1 MIAARMAYGNLF
13 LHRTKSLI
21 LGSIMCL
28 GIAVLFVGNSLI
40 DTAVNGLRKM
50 FVEGYTGDVMV
61 TGPTSYA
68 TTIFGDTAGGEDVI
82 PHIAQYTKYQEY
94 LAADTRV
101 KATMPMLSG
110 KVAMGLGEQVIGN
123 GSAFGVDSENYKNF
137 FSDNVTLLSGTW
149 PEKGDASWI
158 IISETSAAMLSRT
171 AGKTLVAGDK
181 IVLSALNDT
190 AGTVIREVTIKGI
203 IRFNQSNQE
212 LALISLVDADTLRD
226 LLGFA
231 SLRDGVVKLTT
242 EQEQFVSAFN
252 PDNLFGEESAVAPAQ
267 GAATASTTVA
277 TPAATDAATGAGTA
291 GSAVTAV
298 TPQPAWQFL
307 LIKLQPNANA
317 SQFQKDLASFAAGID
332 ENDHVQDWVAGAGS
346 VARGAMTMRLIF
358 NLMISIVGVIVI
370 LITMNVL
377 VVSISERVPEIG
389 TLRALGAR
397 RSFVRTMILLE
408 TTFLAIISGIVGLLV
423 GYVILLILKSSGITA
438 PNVFFEAIFAGKK
451 LVPSISVSA
460 ALQAFI
466 SIFVMSLISSLY
478 PISLALKIKPVVA
491 MQGE

>member
-13 LHRTKSLI
+13 LHKTKSII

-61 TGPTSYA
+61 TGPTSYS
-68 TTIFGDTAGGEDVI
+68 TTIFGETAGGEDVI
-82 PHIAQYTKYQEY
+82 PHIARYSKYEEY
-94 LAADTRV
+94 LAKDSRV

-110 KVAMGLGEQVIGN
+110 KVAMGLGEQVIGT
-123 GSAFGVDSENYKNF
+123 GSAFGVDSESYQKF
-137 FSDNVTLLSGTW
+137 FSDNVTLLSGAW
-149 PEKGDASWI
+149 PQKGDSAWI
-158 IISETSAAMLSRT
+158 IISETSETMLSRS
-171 AGKTLVAGDK
+171 AGKKLGAGDK

-212 LALISLVDADTLRD
+212 LARISLVDADTLRD

-231 SLRDGVVKLTT
+231 SLRDGAIKLTAS
-242 EQEQFVSAFN
+242 QEQFVTAFN
-252 PDNLFGEESAVAPAQ
+252 PDNLFMDNF
-267 GAATASTTVA
+267 TVA
-277 TPAATDAATGAGTA
+277 TGQEANQEVKTGTTSTTAAAPAAQTTTSAATT
-291 GSAVTAV
+291 V
-298 TPQPAWQFL
+298 QPAWQFL
-307 LIKLQPNANA
+307 LVKLQPNANT
-317 SQFQKDLASFAAGID
+317 SQFQKDLTSFAASMD

-346 VARGAMTMRLIF
+346 VARGAQTMRLIF
-358 NLMISIVGVIVI
+358 NLMISIVGVIVV

-389 TLRALGAR
+389 TLRALGAKKG
-397 RSFVRTMILLE
+397 FVRTMILLE
-408 TTFLAIISGIVGLLV
+408 TSFLAIISGIGGLVL
-423 GYVILLILKSSGITA
+423 GYLILLLLKSSGITA

-451 LVPSISVSA
+451 LIPTISWSA
-460 ALQAFI
+460 ALQSFI
-466 SIFVMSLISSLY
+466 CIFAMSLISSLY
-478 PISLALKIKPVVA
+478 PISLALRIKPVVA

>member
-13 LHRTKSLI
+13 LHKTKSII

-61 TGPTSYA
+61 TGPTSYS
-68 TTIFGDTAGGEDVI
+68 TTIFCETAGGEDVI
-82 PHIAQYTKYQEY
+82 PHIAQYSKYEEY
-94 LAADTRV
+94 LAKDSRV

-110 KVAMGLGEQVIGN
+110 KVAMGLGEQVIGT
-123 GSAFGVDSENYKNF
+123 GSAFGVDSERYQNF
-137 FSDNVTLLSGTW
+137 FSGNVTLVSGAW
-149 PEKGDASWI
+149 PQKSDAAWI
-158 IISETSAAMLSRT
+158 IISETSETMLSRS
-171 AGKTLVAGDK
+171 AGKKLGVGDK

-212 LALISLVDADTLRD
+212 LARISLVDADTLRD

-231 SLRDGVVKLTT
+231 SLRDGAIKLTAA
-242 EQEQFVSAFN
+242 QEQFVTAFN
-252 PDNLFGEESAVAPAQ
+252 PDNLFMDNF
-267 GAATASTTVA
+267 TVA
-277 TPAATDAATGAGTA
+277 TGGEANQETKAETTTTTLAASAAQATTSAAAT
-291 GSAVTAV
+291 V
-298 TPQPAWQFL
+298 QPAWQFL
-307 LIKLQPNANA
+307 LVKLQPNTNN
-317 SQFQKDLASFAAGID
+317 SQFQKDLASFAASMD

-346 VARGAMTMRLIF
+346 VARGAQTMRLIF
-358 NLMISIVGVIVI
+358 NLMISIVGVIVV

-389 TLRALGAR
+389 TLRALGAKKG
-397 RSFVRTMILLE
+397 FVRTMILLE
-408 TTFLAIISGIVGLLV
+408 TSFLAIISGIVGLILGYLILV
-423 GYVILLILKSSGITA
+423 LLKSSGITA

-451 LVPSISVSA
+451 LIPTISWSA

-466 SIFVMSLISSLY
+466 SIFVMSLLSSLY
-478 PISLALKIKPVVA
+478 PISLALRIKPVVA